1 MQISRDKKA
10 KNQIIVLLTLTI
22 IEYIVVVVIGMNKIN
37 IYNNSV
43 HSVCHYWYE

>member
-22 IEYIVVVVIGMNKIN
+22 IAYIPTNGGGGCGGTFAPSLFLGCIGGF
-37 IYNNSV
+37 V
-43 HSVCHYWYE
+43 F